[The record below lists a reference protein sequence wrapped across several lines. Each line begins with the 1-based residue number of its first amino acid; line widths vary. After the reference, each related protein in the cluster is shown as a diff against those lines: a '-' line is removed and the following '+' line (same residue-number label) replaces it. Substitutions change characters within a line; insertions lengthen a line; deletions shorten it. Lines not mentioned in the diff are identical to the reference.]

1 MEQLYVIEL
10 CCLFV
15 HNTAFVLI
23 TTIIA
28 AMLSLMYLL
37 VLEVLNV
44 YSSSH
49 DTFAAHCLET
59 GLFLR
64 VYISMAKCGMSING
78 ESLLPQSINSSWRC
92 EYYLGPRVWLR
103 RS

>member
-15 HNTAFVLI
+15 YNTAFVLI

-37 VLEVLNV
+37 VLEVRERI
-44 YSSSH
+44 
-49 DTFAAHCLET
+49 F
-59 GLFLR
+59 
-64 VYISMAKCGMSING
+64 K
-78 ESLLPQSINSSWRC
+78 
-92 EYYLGPRVWLR
+92 
-103 RS
+103 